1 MTESRTAP
9 AEGRA
14 EFSSGSAAEAISY
27 GADDAPN
34 LSRTLR
40 NLSVRGSTLRAF
52 LTGARAAGSSV
63 DEFVRSSGIAAR
75 FGGEHPDRIPIK
87 QWARVVQHVQ
97 GALNDEAVGLLAR
110 PVPLG
115 TFLMVCRAFIHCTTL
130 GEAMERFAHFQ
141 NLLRLGLTF
150 ELEQSAKSVQL
161 RVRPTEAGAIKHP
174 IMADFAVLG
183 FHRLFSWLAA
193 ELIQLDQLYVGSQPP
208 EYANAYGDLFF
219 NAPVHF
225 NQEYYGLSFSRTYL
239 GLPITRNEAELEA
252 YTRRFTIGI
261 FLPVER
267 SGNLSLN
274 LRAFLVEELKHSG
287 RMPAAES
294 AAAHFGLNPQS
305 FCRRLRHEGVRFQD
319 IKSRA
324 RRDVAMYHLSRTSI
338 SMEKVSEHAGFSEA
352 SAFIRAF
359 KSWTKMTPLAYR
371 KAMAKQ

>member
-1 MTESRTAP
+1 V
-9 AEGRA
+9 
-14 EFSSGSAAEAISY
+14 EAISS
-27 GADDAPN
+27 GAEDARN
-34 LSRTLR
+34 LGATLR

-52 LTGARAAGSSV
+52 LTGARAAGLNV
-63 DEFVRSSGIAAR
+63 DELARSSGITSR
-75 FGGEHPDRIPIK
+75 FSREQLDRIPIK
-87 QWARVVQHVQ
+87 QWARVVQQVQ

-115 TFLMVCRAFIHCTTL
+115 TFLMVCRAFIHCATL

-150 ELEQSAKSVQL
+150 EIEQGAKSVQL
-161 RVRPTEAGAIKHP
+161 RVRPTDVGSIKHP
-174 IMADFAVLG
+174 IMADFALLG
-183 FHRLFSWLAA
+183 FHRLFSWLAS

-208 EYANAYGDLFF
+208 EYVNAYRELFF
-219 NAPVHF
+219 NVPVHF
-225 NQEYYGLSFSRTYL
+225 NQAYHGLSFSRTYL
-239 GLPITRNEAELEA
+239 GLPITRTEAELEA
-252 YTRRFTIGI
+252 YTRRFTTGI
-261 FLPVER
+261 FLPIQR

-274 LRAFLVEELKHSG
+274 LRAFLVEALKRSG
-287 RMPAAES
+287 RMPTAEAS
-294 AAAHFGLNPQS
+294 AVHFGLNPQS
-305 FCRRLRHEGVRFQD
+305 FCRRLRQEGVRFQD